1 MVALA
6 KAMMNLPLF
15 ALVACRMSGLAL
27 IAPIFSSTSLAVRT
41 KIAVVTMLTLIMFP
55 LAVGSAGRIPT
66 KAAALLPLFA
76 TELGVGLL
84 MGFAAAMVVAAAQM
98 GGNLAAQQMGLALAR
113 TAAPDTG
120 VSSTA
125 VSVFLGMLSLLL
137 ILTMGA
143 HRWLVEILAWS
154 YRVAP
159 LGEVRWNPLVFR
171 ALAGNFSNMFVLAV
185 RMVAPLIAV
194 LFLVNVMIALMAKA
208 APRMQILMA
217 AYPAKVIV
225 GVIMLVLAFPLVYP
239 VIREACAAM
248 RTQMIHYLR
257 LL

>member
-1 MVALA
+1 MLQLA

-15 ALVACRMSGLAL
+15 VLVACRMSGLVL
-27 IAPIFSSTSLAVRT
+27 VAPIFSSTSLAART
-41 KIAVVTMLTLIMFP
+41 KIALVVMLTLIMFP
-55 LAVGSAGRIPT
+55 LAVGFAGEIPT

-84 MGFAAAMVVAAAQM
+84 MGFAAAMVVAGAQM
-98 GGNLAAQQMGLALAR
+98 AGNLAAQQMGLALAR

-143 HRWLVEILAWS
+143 HHWFVEILAWS
-154 YRVAP
+154 YREVP
-159 LGEVRWNPLVFR
+159 LGEARWNPLVFR
-171 ALAGNFSNMFVLAV
+171 ALTENFSNMFVLAV

-225 GVIMLVLAFPLVYP
+225 GLIMLVLTFPLVWP
-239 VIREACAAM
+239 VLREACTAM
-248 RTQMIHYLR
+248 RTQMIQYLR
-257 LL
+257 LM